1 MHVTQPSPR
10 SAHVVVEA
18 AQPSTTPVSV
28 ETFSF
33 RGTSSKVSA
42 TNAANQHLSAHSRL
56 YAQAVD
62 LREHKDLVFRQFGL
76 HKSRNKAAHS
86 DSSSPLSA
94 SKVTSMGTTRPP
106 AYANINPTTL
116 QRTTTS
122 RNLVHS
128 EGRLCVLQRKE
139 CIEHGCTHILGQID
153 YGKPSIG
160 LSKTQSSFS
169 VSVRL
174 SKKPQIASRQS
185 VHISKTQM
193 PSARHRPSSAPIA
206 STNTT
211 QRKMDSSRVAN
222 TSKTRGNG
230 SCGVNSSSGS
240 SHVPQKHSNPSA
252 RTTATQSHHQISNK
266 PPPKGRAG
274 DCAPSKGKRPS
285 MRIDVP
291 PAALDSSAPALVQVS
306 RCTSSPIIISSSVTE
321 FGMRKRPSVAS
332 ISSSLQQQP
341 AVPHPRTS
349 MLLRR
354 DSKMDR
360 LVEQLSVLK
369 ATLGLSDEDLQ
380 WKVESTKGNAFL
392 AAERHLNDS
401 EERYDRLVYEVQL
414 LTQTPCEEVS
424 ATLVKHVRALLQQAQ
439 TIADSKPVLTA
450 CQNDVAR
457 LKKELLDAR
466 IAAELQRAKEDAAL
480 AGTNKVG
487 GGNTASITDDAPDAI
502 AVQEQLK
509 VDMSTL
515 NDMLVALGT
524 ETDRLVETCAAF
536 TFLSPETAE
545 VSNALLAVLKRIL
558 ECAVVDRKKFVALCD
573 QATETAQKLRG
584 SKLWDLKK
592 KESDLAKTMADIEV
606 WKTRRD
612 NAKEYHLE
620 RARRDAQWRRDHEN
634 DNLQALRLLRTLV
647 PQDVQQ
653 LTIEMIIER
662 AAKDGNVLFTYD
674 LAMYIKQNR
683 LLHWLVTHESDVAR
697 DNFLAI
703 ECVSWFLNFT
713 SYDIN
718 ELRAVAAVLPE
729 TGFEFDKDG
738 KKTNWKTQ
746 SMDHVHTL
754 VKQQNGETVKCGWD
768 PVRKTRCD
776 VPLQPLTSKQLV
788 NAVYRYPSETEIQ
801 ARIAKFELQKKR
813 PDQKRDKFRN
823 LENEAIP
830 AAKAEYLAIADDA
843 RCDALQRS
851 FGKATLIQMRDAAKH
866 AFQML
871 CKTRDTLKSEIA
883 HGETQWQAMAPTFEQ
898 YLAEVDKIR
907 KLDPEV
913 RNARI
918 RGPFP
923 SEIALKP
930 RERAAFKKLSVEEEA
945 QAWKLE
951 LDNAIASRGRELGGE
966 VAAAAGDV
974 VDSLFGLTA
983 GEALGVTAFDK
994 LADANAAITTPAEDG
1009 APPQPRTSFRRVKS
1023 LQVSTEVLRF
1033 LQQDFC
1039 SSHRIKRQAAGGGS
1053 TAPRLERT
1061 ASSATPTKA
1070 AGKVADTVAGITKIK
1085 RYASDHSMDLRNL
1098 DQTDSG
1104 KAAPSIPASSAAP
1117 AAAII
1122 PVRPKSKALLQLL
1135 EKSEAQANSNEQAS
1149 ESKAP
1154 PLKSMNIFSEL
1165 KNRFRKKTTESGDKD
1180 DETNSSTTNEPDD
1193 PGRPP
1198 PSPMK
1203 AMDFLDELKQKSQ
1216 QKKKITAPSDSQQ
1229 PDSHTAATSR
1239 PMEATQDTNSCL
1251 IASPPTA
1258 PVRMLSPMSFLDELR
1273 AKVKSTE

>member
-28 ETFSF
+28 ETFPF
-33 RGTSSKVSA
+33 RDASSKVSA
-42 TNAANQHLSAHSRL
+42 TNTANQHPSAHSRL

-94 SKVTSMGTTRPP
+94 SKVTSMGTTRSS
-106 AYANINPTTL
+106 AHANITPTTL

-128 EGRLCVLQRKE
+128 PRAHPHPQSQSQKQGKHHKSTAKVVYVSSSGRNVLSTAAR
-139 CIEHGCTHILGQID
+139 T
-153 YGKPSIG
+153 
-160 LSKTQSSFS
+160 FS
-169 VSVRL
+169 VKSTMESRQLVSPRCKVV
-174 SKKPQIASRQS
+174 SASASGSRRNPQIVSRQS
-185 VHISKTQM
+185 VHISKTQT

-206 STNTT
+206 STTTNTA
-211 QRKMDSSRVAN
+211 QRKMDSSQFAN
-222 TSKTRGNG
+222 TSKTRGNS

-252 RTTATQSHHQISNK
+252 RTTAAQSHHLTSNK
-266 PPPKGRAG
+266 LPPKDRAG

-285 MRIDVP
+285 MRIGVP
-291 PAALDSSAPALVQVS
+291 PAALDNSAPVLVQVS
-306 RCTSSPIIISSSVTE
+306 RRTSSPSMISPSVAE
-321 FGMRKRPSVAS
+321 FGIRKRPSVAP
-332 ISSSLQQQP
+332 ISSSPQQQP
-341 AVPHPRTS
+341 AVPQPRAL

-369 ATLGLSDEDLQ
+369 TTLGLSDEDLQ

-392 AAERHLNDS
+392 AAERHLSDS
-401 EERYDRLVYEVQL
+401 EERYDRPVYEVQL

-439 TIADSKPVLTA
+439 TIADSKPVLAA
-450 CQNDVAR
+450 CQSDVTR

-466 IAAELQRAKEDAAL
+466 IAAELQRTKEDAAL
-480 AGTNKVG
+480 AGTNE
-487 GGNTASITDDAPDAI
+487 
-502 AVQEQLK
+502 VQEQLE

-536 TFLSPETAE
+536 ILLSPETAE
-545 VSNALLAVLKRIL
+545 VSNALLAVLKRIP
-558 ECAVVDRKKFVALCD
+558 ECAVADREKFVALRD
-573 QATETAQKLRG
+573 QATEAAQKLRG
-584 SKLWDLKK
+584 SKLRDLKK
-592 KESDLAKTMADIEV
+592 KESDLAKTMTDIEV
-606 WKTRRD
+606 WETRRD
-612 NAKEYHLE
+612 NAK
-620 RARRDAQWRRDHEN
+620 DAETAAHSG
-634 DNLQALRLLRTLV
+634 ASG
-647 PQDVQQ
+647 
-653 LTIEMIIER
+653 R
-662 AAKDGNVLFTYD
+662 AAAHGRDDHRSRGERWKCAVHIRPG
-674 LAMYIKQNR
+674 MYIKQNR
-683 LLHWLVTHESDVAR
+683 FLHWLVSHESDVAR

-703 ECVSWFLNFT
+703 KCASWFLNFT

-718 ELRAVAAVLPE
+718 ELRAVVAVLPE

-738 KKTNWKTQ
+738 KKADWETQ
-746 SMDHVHTL
+746 FMDHVHTL
-754 VKQQNGETVKCGWD
+754 VKQQNRETVKCGWD

-776 VPLQPLTSKQLV
+776 VPLQPLTPKQLV

-801 ARIAKFELQKKR
+801 ARIT
-813 PDQKRDKFRN
+813 N

-843 RCDALQRS
+843 RCDALHRS

-866 AFQML
+866 AFQTL

-883 HGETQWQAMAPTFEQ
+883 HGETQWQAMASTFKQ

-913 RNARI
+913 PNARI

-923 SEIALKP
+923 SEIALKL

-945 QAWKLE
+945 QARKLE
-951 LDNAIASRGRELGGE
+951 LDNAIASRGKELGGE

-974 VDSLFGLTA
+974 VDSLPGLTA
-983 GEALGVTAFDK
+983 GEALGPKMELLRSQGHRFVASS
-994 LADANAAITTPAEDG
+994 PCRY
-1009 APPQPRTSFRRVKS
+1009 PPKS
-1023 LQVSTEVLRF
+1023 CG
-1033 LQQDFC
+1033 FC
-1039 SSHRIKRQAAGGGS
+1039 SPHRIKRQAAGGGS
-1053 TAPRLERT
+1053 IAPRLERT

-1070 AGKVADTVAGITKIK
+1070 AGKVADTVAGFIKIK

-1098 DQTDSG
+1098 GQTDSG
-1104 KAAPSIPASSAAP
+1104 KAAPSIPTP

-1154 PLKSMNIFSEL
+1154 PLKNMDMFSEL
-1165 KNRFRKKTTESGDKD
+1165 KNRFRKKTTENGDKD

-1193 PGRPP
+1193 PARPP
-1198 PSPMK
+1198 PAPMK
-1203 AMDFLDELKQKSQ
+1203 AMNFLDELKQKSQ
-1216 QKKKITAPSDSQQ
+1216 QKKKTTAPSDSQQ

-1239 PMEATQDTNSCL
+1239 PMEATQDTNPCL